1 MAESEMG
8 SIAGNLRDRLSA
20 GLDQP
25 DCFFFEFAC
34 VGFLNLCHSDPLPG
48 LIKYISA
55 LGTLSN
61 RGKFSLLLR
70 EVLGWFLNQG
80 FELRLK
86 VRGRSLSW
94 PPKGLPTGATGRLRG
109 SRLRRSLPG
118 TIGKRS
124 SAIAADDLHTRMG
137 QQPLFE
143 GLRLSIRQQVDG
155 KPLFEINEDHSIASP
170 SAKAKIVHTQ
180 HARRRHL
187 ALLLLANQPQE
198 RIGTGF

>member
-25 DCFFFEFAC
+25 DCFLFEFAC

-124 SAIAADDLHTRMG
+124 SAIAA
-137 QQPLFE
+137 E